1 MIFATPIFEKSFEV
15 TENEIPVL
23 VIENKAYFRDLINSL
38 ILEQD
43 GISGD
48 FSFFFKDKEVNQK
61 KDLELILNF
70 FDLDI
75 NKTKNLTKLY
85 SFIKTEFVKEEKYL
99 ETVNLTTSILSYM
112 SEITAQSDFSLVYEE
127 DIDITTIFKSLNL
140 RFYYEETTMLEKLVD
155 YIKIMSK
162 FFQKKVFVLVGLKS
176 MFTQEEQE
184 EFYKFLFYEKISV
197 LVIENCEQQNRLFS
211 EKYRIIDED
220 LCVIY

>member
-1 MIFATPIFEKSFEV
+1 MNFATPIFEKSFEV